1 MLVAA
6 RASVPYAVCA
16 KHFAAKSPITRTFL
30 KIYQMN

>member
-16 KHFAAKSPITRTFL
+16 KHLAAKSPITRTFL